1 MIYSISYLYIGLILT
16 NSPKTSL
23 LRYQVGLS
31 EDILIFSCIFEILRA
46 FIGKNSSWSRSFTTC
61 WRNGTLRSKTRLR
74 VRLRARVRVK
84 GRVWFIW
91 IGPFHVLELIFQNF
105 HFWSFIGKLLL
116 LASSWL
122 LASFLTECWMQMNQR
137 LIISPSSRFE
147 MIPCPL
153 TRTGGYQNTLWY
165 VKLCYITLVTQLT

>member
-116 LASSWL
+116 LASSIFWQ
-122 LASFLTECWMQMNQR
+122 SVECKW
-137 LIISPSSRFE
+137 ISPSSRFE